1 MRAKE
6 NEGGRRVSFFFFF
19 SGREI
24 RRRRVKGGGVCIST
38 SFVHYLQQVVAFEV
52 ERKEVFSRQSKLF
65 FLFFAPSSVFVCYF
79 TREGGNQ
86 SGGEKEGHKK
96 TKRNISY
103 LVIFVSK
110 LDRLGRLSVSL

>member
-1 MRAKE
+1 M
-6 NEGGRRVSFFFFF
+6 
-19 SGREI
+19 
-24 RRRRVKGGGVCIST
+24 ST
-38 SFVHYLQQVVAFEV
+38 SFVHYLQQVVAFEG
-52 ERKEVFSRQSKLF
+52 ERKEVFSRQSKFFLF
-65 FLFFAPSSVFVCYF
+65 FFFAPSSVFVCYF